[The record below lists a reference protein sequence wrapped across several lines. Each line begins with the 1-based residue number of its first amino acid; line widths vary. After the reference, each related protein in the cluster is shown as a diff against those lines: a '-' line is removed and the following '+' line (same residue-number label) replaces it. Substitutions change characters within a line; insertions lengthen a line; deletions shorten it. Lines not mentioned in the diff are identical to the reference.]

1 VFWYVNSKVTTEILY
16 SKRDKNI
23 LYVQKRNLSHI
34 FATSVLEIN
43 ISGGEFA
50 VPRKLPVNGDRFK
63 YSAAVFIRRILHYW
77 G

>member
-1 VFWYVNSKVTTEILY
+1 MFWYVNSKVTTEILY

-34 FATSVLEIN
+34 FAMSVLTFK
-43 ISGGEFA
+43 ISGCEFA
-50 VPRKLPVNGDRFK
+50 VPRNFPVNGDRFK